1 MGAGEVLSN
10 GICDQLWYHMRMNEE
25 LLYEGMNDEQI
36 AACQSAMSQ
45 TSANLLPID
54 KLVAVIRQTAYQL
67 HLYLGTGYLEKVYEN
82 GLRHRLEKAGL
93 KVAAQVPL
101 VVRDEDGFVIGSYE
115 ADLIVANRV
124 IVELKH
130 VTKLIPQHEA
140 QLINYLC
147 TTGIEHGLLINFGSP
162 KFEILKRVYS
172 RKSLRPPCAPSA
184 AKA

>member
-1 MGAGEVLSN
+1 
-10 GICDQLWYHMRMNEE
+10 MNEA
-25 LLYEGMNDEQI
+25 LLYEGMNAEQI
-36 AACQSAMSQ
+36 AAYQSAVSQ
-45 TSANLLPID
+45 ATAASPTID
-54 KLVAVIRQTAYQL
+54 ELVATIRQTAYQL

-82 GLRHRLEKAGL
+82 GLKHRLEKVGL

-101 VVRDEDGFVIGSYE
+101 VVRDEDGFVIGNYE

-130 VTKLIPQHEA
+130 VSKLIPQHEA

-162 KFEILKRVYS
+162 KFEIVKRIYS
-172 RKSLRPPCAPSA
+172 KGKNSLRPLL
-184 AKA
+184 

>member
-1 MGAGEVLSN
+1 
-10 GICDQLWYHMRMNEE
+10 MNEE
-25 LLYEGMNDEQI
+25 FLYEGMNDEQI
-36 AACQSAMSQ
+36 AACQSARNQ
-45 TSANLLPID
+45 AAANSPTID
-54 KLVAVIRQTAYQL
+54 ELVATIRQTAYQL

-93 KVAAQVPL
+93 NVAAQVPL
-101 VVRDEDGFVIGSYE
+101 VVKDEDGFVIGNYE

-130 VTKLIPQHEA
+130 VAKLLPQHEA

-172 RKSLRPPCAPSA
+172 RKHLSAPTLRPLCG
-184 AKA
+184 

>member
-1 MGAGEVLSN
+1 
-10 GICDQLWYHMRMNEE
+10 MNEE
-25 LLYEGMNDEQI
+25 FLYEGMNDEQI
-36 AACQSAMSQ
+36 AACQAARNQAAADSL
-45 TSANLLPID
+45 TID
-54 KLVAVIRQTAYQL
+54 ELVATIRQTAYQL

-101 VVRDEDGFVIGSYE
+101 VVRDEDGFVIGNYE

-130 VTKLIPQHEA
+130 VAKLLPQHEA

-162 KFEILKRVYS
+162 KFEVMKRVYS
-172 RKSLRPPCAPSA
+172 RKQLSAPTLCPLCG
-184 AKA
+184 

>member
-1 MGAGEVLSN
+1 
-10 GICDQLWYHMRMNEE
+10 MNEE

-36 AACQSAMSQ
+36 AACKAAMNRAAASSP
-45 TSANLLPID
+45 TID
-54 KLVAVIRQTAYQL
+54 ELVATIRQTAYQL

-82 GLRHRLEKAGL
+82 GLKHRLEKVGL
-93 KVAAQVPL
+93 NVAAQVPL
-101 VVRDEDGFVIGSYE
+101 VVKDEDEFVIGNYE

-124 IVELKH
+124 IIELKH
-130 VTKLIPQHEA
+130 VARLLPQHEA

-172 RKSLRPPCAPSA
+172 RKHLSAPTLRPLCG
-184 AKA
+184 